1 MAIAPARL
9 PAITSD
15 DFPPLEIETR
25 RLKVHLRPHRPPKE
39 IGFASACGAWAGAPK
54 FLQRE
59 IRFLAIRPGDGELG
73 SNLLNHFRLEHTNDR
88 LRDYGAKA
96 EGVRASSSASYIHG
110 AWRNCLSKFPILR
123 SRHMIIQ
130 HHIIICV
137 FVAYCNRLHRV
148 VDLLSNV
155 VLVRQDAEFP
165 RRVGGDDRK
174 FRHPQEKWCLLTL
187 LHRSFC

>member
-25 RLKVHLRPHRPPKE
+25 RLKVRLRPHRPPKE
-39 IGFASACGAWAGAPK
+39 IGFSSACGAWAGAPK
-54 FLQRE
+54 FLQRQ

-96 EGVRASSSASYIHG
+96 EGVTGACVKRPAISTG

-123 SRHMIIQ
+123 GRHMIIQ

-148 VDLLSNV
+148 VDLKWFWFAMMQISKKSW
-155 VLVRQDAEFP
+155 
-165 RRVGGDDRK
+165 RR
-174 FRHPQEKWCLLTL
+174 
-187 LHRSFC
+187 

>member
-25 RLKVHLRPHRPPKE
+25 RLKVRLRPHRPPKE
-39 IGFASACGAWAGAPK
+39 IGFSSACGAWAGAPK
-54 FLQRE
+54 FLQRQ

-73 SNLLNHFRLEHTNDR
+73 IQSSESLSAGAHQRPITR
-88 LRDYGAKA
+88 LRSQG
-96 EGVRASSSASYIHG
+96 RRSYWGLRQAPAISTG

-123 SRHMIIQ
+123 SRHMIIR

-148 VDLLSNV
+148 VDLKWFWFAN
-155 VLVRQDAEFP
+155 DANFQEELAAMI
-165 RRVGGDDRK
+165 VSSGIRK
-174 FRHPQEKWCLLTL
+174 KNGAC
-187 LHRSFC
+187 